1 MFKNKN
7 YVYIN
12 IYTTL
17 KGVSLMTT
25 FSEKEKIQLLADIVE
40 LQTENNNEID
50 VCNYLTDLF
59 DKYDIKSEILKVN
72 EHRANIVA
80 EIGNGSPI
88 LALSGHMDVVDAGNQ
103 DNWSYPPFQLTEKD
117 GKLYGRGTTD
127 MKGGLMAL
135 VVSLIELKEQN
146 ELPHGTIRLLATAG
160 EEKEQ
165 EGAKLLADKGYLDD
179 VDSLIIAEPTG
190 SGIYYAHKGSMS
202 CKVTATGKAVHSSV
216 PFIGDNAID
225 TLLEFYNLFKEKY
238 SELKQ
243 QDTKHELD
251 VAPMFKSLIG
261 KEISEE
267 DANYASGLTAVC
279 SIINGGKQFNSV
291 PDEASLEFNVR
302 PVPEYDND
310 FIESFFQNIINDVD
324 SNKLSLDI
332 PSNHRP
338 VTSDKNSKLITTI
351 KDVASSYVEQDEI
364 FVSALVGATDAS
376 SFLGDNKDN
385 VDLAIFGPGNPLM
398 AHQID
403 EYIEKDMYLK
413 YIDIFKEAS
422 IQYLKENKNDA
433 VSCPIRVLAVFY
445 CEF

>member
-1 MFKNKN
+1 
-7 YVYIN
+7 
-12 IYTTL
+12 
-17 KGVSLMTT
+17 MTT
-25 FSEKEKIQLLADIVE
+25 FSEKEKIQLLADIIE
-40 LQTENNNEID
+40 LQTENNNEIE
-50 VCNYLTDLF
+50 VCHYLKNLF
-59 DKYDIKSEILKVN
+59 DKYDINSKILKVN
-72 EHRANIVA
+72 EQRANIVA
-80 EIGNGSPI
+80 EIGSGSPI

-103 DNWSYPPFQLTEKD
+103 DNWTYPPFQLTEKD

-135 VVSLIELKEQN
+135 VITLIELKEQN
-146 ELPHGTIRLLATAG
+146 QLPQGTIRLLATAG

-179 VDSLIIAEPTG
+179 VDGLMIAEPTG

-216 PFIGDNAID
+216 QFIGDNAID
-225 TLLEFYNLFKEKY
+225 TLLEFYNQFKEKY
-238 SELKQ
+238 SELKK

-261 KEISEE
+261 KDISEE
-267 DANYASGLTAVC
+267 DANDASGLTAVC

-310 FIESFFQNIINDVD
+310 FVESFFQNIINDVN

-351 KDVASSYVEQDEI
+351 KDVAANYVDKDDI

-403 EYIEKDMYLK
+403 EYIEKDMYLN

-422 IQYLKENKNDA
+422 IQYLKEK
-433 VSCPIRVLAVFY
+433 
-445 CEF
+445 

>member
-1 MFKNKN
+1 
-7 YVYIN
+7 
-12 IYTTL
+12 
-17 KGVSLMTT
+17 MTT
-25 FSEKEKIQLLADIVE
+25 FSEKEKIQLLADIIE
-40 LQTENNNEID
+40 LQTENNNEIE
-50 VCNYLTDLF
+50 VCHYLKNLF
-59 DKYDIKSEILKVN
+59 DKYDINSKILKVN
-72 EHRANIVA
+72 EQRANIVA
-80 EIGNGSPI
+80 EIGSGSPI

-103 DNWSYPPFQLTEKD
+103 DNWTYPPFQLTEKD

-135 VVSLIELKEQN
+135 VITLIELKEQN
-146 ELPHGTIRLLATAG
+146 QLPQGTIRLLATAG

-179 VDSLIIAEPTG
+179 VDGLMIAEPTG

-225 TLLEFYNLFKEKY
+225 TLLEFYNQFKEKY
-238 SELKQ
+238 SELKKN
-243 QDTKHELD
+243 DTKHELD

-267 DANYASGLTAVC
+267 DANDASGLTAVC

-310 FIESFFQNIINDVD
+310 FVESFFQNIINDVN
-324 SNKLSLDI
+324 SNKLSLEI

-351 KDVASSYVEQDEI
+351 KDVASSYIEQGEI

-422 IQYLKENKNDA
+422 IN
-433 VSCPIRVLAVFY
+433 I
-445 CEF
+445 

>member
-1 MFKNKN
+1 
-7 YVYIN
+7 
-12 IYTTL
+12 
-17 KGVSLMTT
+17 MTT
-25 FSEKEKIQLLADIVE
+25 FSEKEKVQLLADIVE

-50 VCNYLTDLF
+50 VCNYLKNLF
-59 DKYDIKSEILKVN
+59 DKYNIKSEILKVN

-80 EIGNGSPI
+80 EIGYGSPI
-88 LALSGHMDVVDAGNQ
+88 LALSGHMDVVDAGNH

-179 VDSLIIAEPTG
+179 VDGLIIAEPTG

-238 SELKQ
+238 SELKK

-310 FIESFFQNIINDVD
+310 FIEPFFQNIINDVD
-324 SNKLSLDI
+324 SQKLSLDI

-351 KDVASSYVEQDEI
+351 KDVASSYVDKDDI

-422 IQYLKENKNDA
+422 IKYLKEK
-433 VSCPIRVLAVFY
+433 
-445 CEF
+445 

>member
-398 AHQID
+398 THQID

-422 IQYLKENKNDA
+422 IQYLKEK
-433 VSCPIRVLAVFY
+433 
-445 CEF
+445 

>member
-1 MFKNKN
+1 
-7 YVYIN
+7 
-12 IYTTL
+12 
-17 KGVSLMTT
+17 
-25 FSEKEKIQLLADIVE
+25 QLLADIVE

-50 VCNYLTDLF
+50 VCNYLKDLF

-103 DNWSYPPFQLTEKD
+103 DNWTYPPFQLTEKA

-135 VVSLIELKEQN
+135 VITLIELKEQN
-146 ELPHGTIRLLATAG
+146 QLPQGTIRLLATAG

-179 VDSLIIAEPTG
+179 VDGLIIAEPTG

-351 KDVASSYVEQDEI
+351 KDVASSYVDKDDI

-422 IQYLKENKNDA
+422 IKYLKEK
-433 VSCPIRVLAVFY
+433 
-445 CEF
+445 

>member
-1 MFKNKN
+1 
-7 YVYIN
+7 
-12 IYTTL
+12 
-17 KGVSLMTT
+17 MTT

-135 VVSLIELKEQN
+135 VVSLIKLKEQN

-422 IQYLKENKNDA
+422 IQYLKEK
-433 VSCPIRVLAVFY
+433 
-445 CEF
+445 

>member
-1 MFKNKN
+1 
-7 YVYIN
+7 
-12 IYTTL
+12 
-17 KGVSLMTT
+17 MTT

-50 VCNYLTDLF
+50 VCNYLKDLF

-103 DNWSYPPFQLTEKD
+103 DNWTYPPFQLTEKA

-135 VVSLIELKEQN
+135 VITLIELKEQN
-146 ELPHGTIRLLATAG
+146 QLPQGTIKLLATAG

-179 VDSLIIAEPTG
+179 VDGLIIAEPTG

-351 KDVASSYVEQDEI
+351 KDVASSYVDKDDI

-422 IQYLKENKNDA
+422 IKYLKEK
-433 VSCPIRVLAVFY
+433 
-445 CEF
+445 

>member
-1 MFKNKN
+1 
-7 YVYIN
+7 
-12 IYTTL
+12 
-17 KGVSLMTT
+17 MTT
-25 FSEKEKIQLLADIVE
+25 FSEKEKIQLLADIIE
-40 LQTENNNEID
+40 LQTENNNEIE
-50 VCNYLTDLF
+50 VCHYLKNLF
-59 DKYDIKSEILKVN
+59 DKYDINSKILKVN
-72 EHRANIVA
+72 EQRANIVA
-80 EIGNGSPI
+80 EIGSGSPI

-103 DNWSYPPFQLTEKD
+103 DNWTYPPFQLTEKD

-135 VVSLIELKEQN
+135 VITLIELKEQN
-146 ELPHGTIRLLATAG
+146 QLPQGTIRLLATAG

-179 VDSLIIAEPTG
+179 VDGLMIAEPTG

-225 TLLEFYNLFKEKY
+225 TLLEFYNQFKEKY
-238 SELKQ
+238 SELKKN
-243 QDTKHELD
+243 DTKHELD

-267 DANYASGLTAVC
+267 DANDASGLTAVC

-310 FIESFFQNIINDVD
+310 FVESFFQNIINDVN
-324 SNKLSLDI
+324 SNKLSLEI

-351 KDVASSYVEQDEI
+351 KDVASSYIEQGEI
-364 FVSALVGATDAS
+364 FVLALVGATDAS

-422 IQYLKENKNDA
+422 IQYLKEK
-433 VSCPIRVLAVFY
+433 
-445 CEF
+445 

>member
-1 MFKNKN
+1 
-7 YVYIN
+7 
-12 IYTTL
+12 
-17 KGVSLMTT
+17 MTT

-50 VCNYLTDLF
+50 VCNYLKDLF

-103 DNWSYPPFQLTEKD
+103 DNWTYPPFQLTEKA

-135 VVSLIELKEQN
+135 VITLIELKEQN
-146 ELPHGTIRLLATAG
+146 QLPQGTIRLLATAG

-179 VDSLIIAEPTG
+179 VDGLIIAEPTG

-310 FIESFFQNIINDVD
+310 FIESFFQNIINDVY

-422 IQYLKENKNDA
+422 IKYLKEK
-433 VSCPIRVLAVFY
+433 
-445 CEF
+445 

>member
-1 MFKNKN
+1 
-7 YVYIN
+7 
-12 IYTTL
+12 
-17 KGVSLMTT
+17 MTT

-50 VCNYLTDLF
+50 VCNYLKDLF

-103 DNWSYPPFQLTEKD
+103 DNWTYPPFQLTEKA

-135 VVSLIELKEQN
+135 VITLIELKEQN
-146 ELPHGTIRLLATAG
+146 QLPQGTIRLLATAG

-179 VDSLIIAEPTG
+179 VDGLIIAEPTG

-351 KDVASSYVEQDEI
+351 KDVASSYVDKDDI
-364 FVSALVGATDAS
+364 FVLALVGATDAS

-422 IQYLKENKNDA
+422 IKYLKEK
-433 VSCPIRVLAVFY
+433 
-445 CEF
+445 

>member
-1 MFKNKN
+1 
-7 YVYIN
+7 
-12 IYTTL
+12 
-17 KGVSLMTT
+17 MTT

-179 VDSLIIAEPTG
+179 VDGLIIAEPTG

-202 CKVTATGKAVHSSV
+202 CKVTATGTAVHSSV

-422 IQYLKENKNDA
+422 IQYLKEK
-433 VSCPIRVLAVFY
+433 
-445 CEF
+445 

>member
-1 MFKNKN
+1 
-7 YVYIN
+7 
-12 IYTTL
+12 
-17 KGVSLMTT
+17 MTT

-50 VCNYLTDLF
+50 VCNYLKDLF

-103 DNWSYPPFQLTEKD
+103 DNWTYPPFQLTEKD

-135 VVSLIELKEQN
+135 VITLIELKEQN
-146 ELPHGTIRLLATAG
+146 QLPQGTIRLLATAG

-179 VDSLIIAEPTG
+179 VDGLIIAEPTG

-225 TLLEFYNLFKEKY
+225 TLLEFYNQFKEKY
-238 SELKQ
+238 SELKKH
-243 QDTKHELD
+243 DTKHKLD

-310 FIESFFQNIINDVD
+310 FIESFFQNIINNVD

-351 KDVASSYVEQDEI
+351 KDVAFSYVDKDDI

-422 IQYLKENKNDA
+422 IQYLKEK
-433 VSCPIRVLAVFY
+433 
-445 CEF
+445 

>member
-1 MFKNKN
+1 
-7 YVYIN
+7 
-12 IYTTL
+12 
-17 KGVSLMTT
+17 MTT

-80 EIGNGSPI
+80 EIGNGSSI

-103 DNWSYPPFQLTEKD
+103 DNWTYPPFQLTEKA

-135 VVSLIELKEQN
+135 VITLIELKEQN
-146 ELPHGTIRLLATAG
+146 QLPQGTIRLLATAG

-179 VDSLIIAEPTG
+179 VDGLIIAEPTG

-310 FIESFFQNIINDVD
+310 FIESFFQNIINNVD

-351 KDVASSYVEQDEI
+351 KDVASSYVDKDDI

-422 IQYLKENKNDA
+422 IKYLKEK
-433 VSCPIRVLAVFY
+433 
-445 CEF
+445 

>member
-1 MFKNKN
+1 
-7 YVYIN
+7 
-12 IYTTL
+12 
-17 KGVSLMTT
+17 MTT

-50 VCNYLTDLF
+50 VCNYLKDLF

-103 DNWSYPPFQLTEKD
+103 DNWTYPPFQLTEKA

-135 VVSLIELKEQN
+135 VITLIELKEQN
-146 ELPHGTIRLLATAG
+146 QLPQGTIRLLATAG

-179 VDSLIIAEPTG
+179 VDGLIIAEPTG

-403 EYIEKDMYLK
+403 EYIEKNMYLK

-422 IQYLKENKNDA
+422 IKYLKEK
-433 VSCPIRVLAVFY
+433 
-445 CEF
+445 

>member
-1 MFKNKN
+1 
-7 YVYIN
+7 
-12 IYTTL
+12 
-17 KGVSLMTT
+17 MTT

-179 VDSLIIAEPTG
+179 VDGLIIAEPTG

-385 VDLAIFGPGNPLM
+385 VDLAIFGPGNPLT

-422 IQYLKENKNDA
+422 IQYLKEK
-433 VSCPIRVLAVFY
+433 
-445 CEF
+445 

>member
-1 MFKNKN
+1 
-7 YVYIN
+7 
-12 IYTTL
+12 
-17 KGVSLMTT
+17 MTT
-25 FSEKEKIQLLADIVE
+25 FSEKEKVQLLADIVE

-50 VCNYLTDLF
+50 VCNYLKNLF
-59 DKYDIKSEILKVN
+59 DKYNIKSEILKVN

-80 EIGNGSPI
+80 EIGYGSPI
-88 LALSGHMDVVDAGNQ
+88 LALSGHMDVVDAGNH

-179 VDSLIIAEPTG
+179 VDGLIIAEPTG

-238 SELKQ
+238 SELKK

-310 FIESFFQNIINDVD
+310 FIEPFFQNIINDVD
-324 SNKLSLDI
+324 SQKLSLDI

-351 KDVASSYVEQDEI
+351 KDVASSYVDKDDI

-413 YIDIFKEAS
+413 YIDIFKEAF
-422 IQYLKENKNDA
+422 IKYLKEK
-433 VSCPIRVLAVFY
+433 
-445 CEF
+445 

>member
-1 MFKNKN
+1 
-7 YVYIN
+7 
-12 IYTTL
+12 
-17 KGVSLMTT
+17 MTT

-179 VDSLIIAEPTG
+179 VDGLIIAEPTG

-413 YIDIFKEAS
+413 YIDIFKKAS
-422 IQYLKENKNDA
+422 IQYLKEK
-433 VSCPIRVLAVFY
+433 
-445 CEF
+445 

>member
-1 MFKNKN
+1 
-7 YVYIN
+7 
-12 IYTTL
+12 
-17 KGVSLMTT
+17 MTT

-50 VCNYLTDLF
+50 VCNYLKDLF

-103 DNWSYPPFQLTEKD
+103 DNWTYPPFQLTEKA

-135 VVSLIELKEQN
+135 VITLIELKEQN
-146 ELPHGTIRLLATAG
+146 QLPQGTIRLLATAG

-179 VDSLIIAEPTG
+179 VDGLIIAEPTG

-332 PSNHRP
+332 PSNHQP

-351 KDVASSYVEQDEI
+351 KDIASSYVEQDEI

-422 IQYLKENKNDA
+422 IKYLKEK
-433 VSCPIRVLAVFY
+433 
-445 CEF
+445 

>member
-1 MFKNKN
+1 
-7 YVYIN
+7 
-12 IYTTL
+12 
-17 KGVSLMTT
+17 MTT

-179 VDSLIIAEPTG
+179 VDGLIIAEPTG

-291 PDEASLEFNVR
+291 PDESSLEFNVR

-422 IQYLKENKNDA
+422 IQYLKEK
-433 VSCPIRVLAVFY
+433 
-445 CEF
+445 

>member
-1 MFKNKN
+1 
-7 YVYIN
+7 
-12 IYTTL
+12 
-17 KGVSLMTT
+17 MTT

-80 EIGNGSPI
+80 EIGNGLPI

-179 VDSLIIAEPTG
+179 VDGLIIAEPTG

-422 IQYLKENKNDA
+422 IQYLKEK
-433 VSCPIRVLAVFY
+433 
-445 CEF
+445 

>member
-1 MFKNKN
+1 
-7 YVYIN
+7 
-12 IYTTL
+12 
-17 KGVSLMTT
+17 MTT
-25 FSEKEKIQLLADIVE
+25 FSEKEKIQLLADIIE
-40 LQTENNNEID
+40 LQTENNNEIE
-50 VCNYLTDLF
+50 VCHYLKNLF
-59 DKYDIKSEILKVN
+59 DKYDINSKILKVN
-72 EHRANIVA
+72 EQRANIVA
-80 EIGNGSPI
+80 EIGSGSPI

-103 DNWSYPPFQLTEKD
+103 DNWTYPPFQLTEKD

-135 VVSLIELKEQN
+135 VITLIELKEQN
-146 ELPHGTIRLLATAG
+146 QLPQGTIRLLATAG

-179 VDSLIIAEPTG
+179 VDGLMIAEPTG

-225 TLLEFYNLFKEKY
+225 TLLEFYNQFKEKY
-238 SELKQ
+238 SELKKN
-243 QDTKHELD
+243 DTKHELD

-267 DANYASGLTAVC
+267 DANDASGLTAVC

-310 FIESFFQNIINDVD
+310 FVESFFQNSINDVN
-324 SNKLSLDI
+324 SNKLSLEI

-351 KDVASSYVEQDEI
+351 KDVASSYIEQGEI

-422 IQYLKENKNDA
+422 IQYLKEK
-433 VSCPIRVLAVFY
+433 
-445 CEF
+445 

>member
-1 MFKNKN
+1 
-7 YVYIN
+7 
-12 IYTTL
+12 
-17 KGVSLMTT
+17 MTT
-25 FSEKEKIQLLADIVE
+25 FSEKEKIQLLADIIE
-40 LQTENNNEID
+40 LQTENNNEIE
-50 VCNYLTDLF
+50 VCHYLKNLF
-59 DKYDIKSEILKVN
+59 DKYDINSKILKVN
-72 EHRANIVA
+72 EQRANIVA
-80 EIGNGSPI
+80 EIGSGSPI

-103 DNWSYPPFQLTEKD
+103 DNWTYPPFQLTEKD

-135 VVSLIELKEQN
+135 VITLIELKEQN
-146 ELPHGTIRLLATAG
+146 QLPQGTIRLLATAG

-179 VDSLIIAEPTG
+179 VDGLMIAEPTG

-225 TLLEFYNLFKEKY
+225 TLLEFYNQFKEKY
-238 SELKQ
+238 SELKKN
-243 QDTKHELD
+243 DTKHELD

-267 DANYASGLTAVC
+267 DANDASGLTAVC

-310 FIESFFQNIINDVD
+310 FVESFFQNIINDVN
-324 SNKLSLDI
+324 SNMLSLEI

-351 KDVASSYVEQDEI
+351 KDVASSYIEQGEI

-422 IQYLKENKNDA
+422 IQYLKEK
-433 VSCPIRVLAVFY
+433 
-445 CEF
+445 

>member
-1 MFKNKN
+1 
-7 YVYIN
+7 
-12 IYTTL
+12 
-17 KGVSLMTT
+17 MTT

-50 VCNYLTDLF
+50 VCNYLKDLF

-103 DNWSYPPFQLTEKD
+103 DNWTYPPFQLTEKA

-135 VVSLIELKEQN
+135 VITLIELKEQN
-146 ELPHGTIRLLATAG
+146 QLPQGTIRLLATAG

-179 VDSLIIAEPTG
+179 VDGLIIAEPTG

-376 SFLGDNKDN
+376 SFSGDNKDN

-422 IQYLKENKNDA
+422 IKYLKEK
-433 VSCPIRVLAVFY
+433 
-445 CEF
+445 

>member
-1 MFKNKN
+1 
-7 YVYIN
+7 
-12 IYTTL
+12 
-17 KGVSLMTT
+17 MTT

-146 ELPHGTIRLLATAG
+146 ELPHGTIRLLAIAG

-422 IQYLKENKNDA
+422 IQYLKEK
-433 VSCPIRVLAVFY
+433 
-445 CEF
+445 

>member
-1 MFKNKN
+1 
-7 YVYIN
+7 
-12 IYTTL
+12 
-17 KGVSLMTT
+17 MTT

-50 VCNYLTDLF
+50 VCNYLKDLF

-103 DNWSYPPFQLTEKD
+103 DNWTYPPFQLTEKA

-135 VVSLIELKEQN
+135 VITLIELKEQN
-146 ELPHGTIRLLATAG
+146 QLPQGTIRLLATAG

-179 VDSLIIAEPTG
+179 VDGLIIAEPTG

-351 KDVASSYVEQDEI
+351 KDVASNYVDKNDI

-422 IQYLKENKNDA
+422 IKYLKEK
-433 VSCPIRVLAVFY
+433 
-445 CEF
+445 

>member
-1 MFKNKN
+1 MVK
-7 YVYIN
+7 
-12 IYTTL
+12 TL
-17 KGVSLMTT
+17 YSILHRSLDLT
-25 FSEKEKIQLLADIVE
+25 
-40 LQTENNNEID
+40 EID
-50 VCNYLTDLF
+50 VCNYLKDLF

-103 DNWSYPPFQLTEKD
+103 DNWTYPPFQLTEKA

-135 VVSLIELKEQN
+135 VITLIELKEQN
-146 ELPHGTIRLLATAG
+146 QLPQGTIRLLATAG

-179 VDSLIIAEPTG
+179 VDGLIIAEPTG

-422 IQYLKENKNDA
+422 IKYLKEK
-433 VSCPIRVLAVFY
+433 
-445 CEF
+445 

>member
-1 MFKNKN
+1 
-7 YVYIN
+7 
-12 IYTTL
+12 
-17 KGVSLMTT
+17 MTT

-422 IQYLKENKNDA
+422 KEK
-433 VSCPIRVLAVFY
+433 
-445 CEF
+445 

>member
-1 MFKNKN
+1 
-7 YVYIN
+7 
-12 IYTTL
+12 
-17 KGVSLMTT
+17 MTT

-50 VCNYLTDLF
+50 VCNYLKDLF

-103 DNWSYPPFQLTEKD
+103 DNWTYPPFQLTEKA

-135 VVSLIELKEQN
+135 VITLIELKEQN
-146 ELPHGTIRLLATAG
+146 QLPQGTIRLLATAG

-179 VDSLIIAEPTG
+179 VDGLIIAEPTG

-413 YIDIFKEAS
+413 YIDIFKKAS
-422 IQYLKENKNDA
+422 IKYLKEK
-433 VSCPIRVLAVFY
+433 
-445 CEF
+445 

>member
-1 MFKNKN
+1 
-7 YVYIN
+7 
-12 IYTTL
+12 
-17 KGVSLMTT
+17 MTT

-50 VCNYLTDLF
+50 VCNYLKDLF

-103 DNWSYPPFQLTEKD
+103 DNWTYPPFQLTEKA

-135 VVSLIELKEQN
+135 VITLIELKEQN
-146 ELPHGTIRLLATAG
+146 QLPQGTIRLLATAG

-179 VDSLIIAEPTG
+179 VDGLIIAEPTG

-351 KDVASSYVEQDEI
+351 KDVASSYVDKDDI

-385 VDLAIFGPGNPLM
+385 VDLAIFRPGNPLM

-422 IQYLKENKNDA
+422 IKYLKEK
-433 VSCPIRVLAVFY
+433 
-445 CEF
+445 

>member
-1 MFKNKN
+1 
-7 YVYIN
+7 
-12 IYTTL
+12 
-17 KGVSLMTT
+17 MTT

-238 SELKQ
+238 SEIKQ

-422 IQYLKENKNDA
+422 IQYLKEK
-433 VSCPIRVLAVFY
+433 
-445 CEF
+445 

>member
-1 MFKNKN
+1 
-7 YVYIN
+7 
-12 IYTTL
+12 
-17 KGVSLMTT
+17 MTT
-25 FSEKEKIQLLADIVE
+25 FSEKEKIQLLADIIE
-40 LQTENNNEID
+40 LQTENNNEIE
-50 VCNYLTDLF
+50 VCHYLKNLF
-59 DKYDIKSEILKVN
+59 DKYDINSKILKVN
-72 EHRANIVA
+72 EQRANIVA
-80 EIGNGSPI
+80 EIGSGSPI

-103 DNWSYPPFQLTEKD
+103 DNWTYPPFQLTEKD
-117 GKLYGRGTTD
+117 GKLYGRGTSD

-135 VVSLIELKEQN
+135 VITLIELKEQN
-146 ELPHGTIRLLATAG
+146 QLPQGTIRLLATAG

-179 VDSLIIAEPTG
+179 VDGLMIAEPTG

-225 TLLEFYNLFKEKY
+225 TLLEFYNQFKEKY
-238 SELKQ
+238 SELKKN
-243 QDTKHELD
+243 DTKHELD

-267 DANYASGLTAVC
+267 DANDASGLTAVC

-310 FIESFFQNIINDVD
+310 FVESFFQNIINDVN
-324 SNKLSLDI
+324 SNKLSLEI

-351 KDVASSYVEQDEI
+351 KDVASSYIEQGEI

-422 IQYLKENKNDA
+422 IQYLKEK
-433 VSCPIRVLAVFY
+433 
-445 CEF
+445 

>member
-1 MFKNKN
+1 
-7 YVYIN
+7 
-12 IYTTL
+12 
-17 KGVSLMTT
+17 MTT

-80 EIGNGSPI
+80 EIDNGSPI

-179 VDSLIIAEPTG
+179 VDGLIIAEPTG

-422 IQYLKENKNDA
+422 IQYLKEK
-433 VSCPIRVLAVFY
+433 
-445 CEF
+445 

>member
-1 MFKNKN
+1 
-7 YVYIN
+7 
-12 IYTTL
+12 
-17 KGVSLMTT
+17 MTT

-117 GKLYGRGTTD
+117 GKLYGRGTAD

-422 IQYLKENKNDA
+422 IQYLKEK
-433 VSCPIRVLAVFY
+433 
-445 CEF
+445 

>member
-1 MFKNKN
+1 
-7 YVYIN
+7 
-12 IYTTL
+12 
-17 KGVSLMTT
+17 MTT

-50 VCNYLTDLF
+50 VCNYLKDLF

-103 DNWSYPPFQLTEKD
+103 DNWTYPPFQLTEKA

-135 VVSLIELKEQN
+135 VITLIELKEQN
-146 ELPHGTIRLLATAG
+146 QLPQGTIRLLATAG

-179 VDSLIIAEPTG
+179 VDGLIIAEPTG

-202 CKVTATGKAVHSSV
+202 CKVTATDKAVHSSV

-422 IQYLKENKNDA
+422 IKYLKEK
-433 VSCPIRVLAVFY
+433 
-445 CEF
+445 

>member
-1 MFKNKN
+1 
-7 YVYIN
+7 
-12 IYTTL
+12 
-17 KGVSLMTT
+17 MTT

-103 DNWSYPPFQLTEKD
+103 DNWTYPPFQLTEKA

-135 VVSLIELKEQN
+135 VITLIELKEQN
-146 ELPHGTIRLLATAG
+146 QLPQGTIRLLATAG

-179 VDSLIIAEPTG
+179 VDGLIIAEPTG

-267 DANYASGLTAVC
+267 DANYASGLTTVC

-310 FIESFFQNIINDVD
+310 FIESFFQNIINNVD

-351 KDVASSYVEQDEI
+351 KDVASSYVDKDDI

-422 IQYLKENKNDA
+422 IKYLKEK
-433 VSCPIRVLAVFY
+433 
-445 CEF
+445 

>member
-1 MFKNKN
+1 
-7 YVYIN
+7 
-12 IYTTL
+12 
-17 KGVSLMTT
+17 MTT
-25 FSEKEKIQLLADIVE
+25 FSEKEKIQLLADIIE
-40 LQTENNNEID
+40 LQTENNNEIE
-50 VCNYLTDLF
+50 VCHYLKNLF
-59 DKYDIKSEILKVN
+59 DKYDINSKILKVN
-72 EHRANIVA
+72 EQRANIVA
-80 EIGNGSPI
+80 EIGSGSPI

-103 DNWSYPPFQLTEKD
+103 DNWTYPPFQLTEKD

-135 VVSLIELKEQN
+135 VITLIELKEQN
-146 ELPHGTIRLLATAG
+146 QLPQGTIRLLATAG

-179 VDSLIIAEPTG
+179 VDGLMIAEPTG

-202 CKVTATGKAVHSSV
+202 CKVTATGKAIHSSV

-225 TLLEFYNLFKEKY
+225 TLLEFYNQFKEKY
-238 SELKQ
+238 SELKKN
-243 QDTKHELD
+243 DTKHELD

-267 DANYASGLTAVC
+267 DANDVSGLTAVC

-310 FIESFFQNIINDVD
+310 FVESFFQNIINDVN
-324 SNKLSLDI
+324 SNKLSLEI

-351 KDVASSYVEQDEI
+351 KDVASSYIEQGEI

-422 IQYLKENKNDA
+422 IQYLKEK
-433 VSCPIRVLAVFY
+433 
-445 CEF
+445 

>member
-1 MFKNKN
+1 
-7 YVYIN
+7 
-12 IYTTL
+12 
-17 KGVSLMTT
+17 MTT

-50 VCNYLTDLF
+50 VCNYLKDLF

-103 DNWSYPPFQLTEKD
+103 DNWTYPPFQLTEKA

-135 VVSLIELKEQN
+135 VITLIELKEQN
-146 ELPHGTIRLLATAG
+146 QLPQGTIRLLATAG

-179 VDSLIIAEPTG
+179 VDGLIIAEPTG

-422 IQYLKENKNDA
+422 IKYLKEK
-433 VSCPIRVLAVFY
+433 
-445 CEF
+445 